1 MQHKAPPS
9 GNGRRARNDPSHP
22 ADVGV
27 EPIRAE
33 LEKILASK
41 AFLRSER
48 LSRFLRFTVE
58 QVLQGQADS
67 LKEYTLGVEV
77 FDRRKAYDPRIDA
90 VVRVEARRVRSKLK
104 EYYQSE
110 GRDDSVLI
118 DLPKGSYV
126 QVFKRRKL
134 SRSRAARIRS
144 WLQLPYR
151 RKTIALAAVLL
162 LVGMAIYWL
171 AALRIGRYFRP
182 ILGKEAGVEETA
194 VPSFRP
200 VSSIVALPFA
210 DLSPQKDQEYF
221 CEGMTDELIN
231 ALTKVDGLRVLSQSS
246 AFQFKGDIDDVR
258 KIGQQLRVDTVLK
271 GSVRKAASRLRITVH
286 LINVADGYY
295 LWSETYDRE
304 IKDLIAVQEE
314 ISRAIVNTLRI
325 QLAGSQ
331 RRPLVKA
338 YTGNL
343 QAYDLYLKGRY
354 HWNKRTAEGLR
365 QAAAFF
371 EQAVKE
377 DANYALGYAA
387 LADSYALLSSYG
399 VSPPRE
405 VMQKAKAAALKAL
418 EIDETLG
425 EAHASLGFVRSFY
438 DWEWSDAEREYRRA
452 LELNPGYATAHH
464 WYSGCLR
471 ALGRFDEAAVE
482 VRRAQELDPLSPAI
496 GRDLGRIFSS
506 RRQHEQAIDQYRKTL
521 DLNPN
526 FPSGYVHLGLA
537 YEQLSRYDEAIAA
550 FEKARAMPGGNPLIA
565 AALGHCHALM
575 GNRVKAGELLDEL
588 VEQSKQRY
596 VPAVDIALIY
606 IGLGE
611 KDRAF
616 EWLEKAYEDHDG
628 WLAWLKVDPIFDS
641 LRRDA
646 RFIRLLKKVGLQRP

>member
-1 MQHKAPPS
+1 VQYKAPPS
-9 GNGRRARNDPSHP
+9 GNGRHTKNDPNASTD
-22 ADVGV
+22 AGA

-41 AFLRSER
+41 TFLRCDR

-58 QVLQGQADS
+58 QVLQGQTDS

-77 FDRRKAYDPRIDA
+77 FDRREAYDPRIDA

-110 GRDDSVLI
+110 GRGDSVLI
-118 DLPKGSYV
+118 DLPKGSYAP
-126 QVFKRRKL
+126 VFQKREL
-134 SRSRAARIRS
+134 SRSRTARIRS
-144 WLQLPYR
+144 WFRLPYSR
-151 RKTIALAAVLL
+151 RTIALAAVLL
-162 LVGMAIYWL
+162 LVGMATYWL
-171 AALRIGRYFRP
+171 GASRLVSYFRP
-182 ILGKEAGVEETA
+182 ASGEEAGVEEKA
-194 VPSFRP
+194 VPSYRP
-200 VSSIVALPFA
+200 LSSIVALPFA

-258 KIGQQLRVDTVLK
+258 KIGGQLKVDTVLK
-271 GSVRKAASRLRITVH
+271 GSVRKGASRLRITVH
-286 LINVADGYY
+286 LISAANGYY

-314 ISRAIVNTLRI
+314 ISRAIVNTLRV

-331 RRPLVKA
+331 HGRLVKA
-338 YTGNL
+338 YTANA

-354 HWNKRTAEGLR
+354 HWNRRTAEGLR
-365 QAAAFF
+365 QAAIFF
-371 EQAVKE
+371 EQATKE

-399 VSPPRE
+399 VSSPNE

-496 GRDLGRIFSS
+496 GRDLGRIFGS

-550 FEKARAMPGGNPLIA
+550 YEKARAMPGGNPLIA

-575 GNRVKAGELLDEL
+575 GNRDKASELLEEL

-596 VPAVDIALIY
+596 VPAVDIALIH

-646 RFIRLLKKVGLQRP
+646 KFVRLLKKVGLEKP